1 MKATN
6 FIGPI
11 ILFALW
17 EGITRT
23 HLVNTFFLPSP
34 GVVFLQL
41 VALIIHGAIIKDL
54 LFTLE
59 RVAMAFLLATVV
71 GVPLGLFLGSQENLY
86 RSVEFIIDFFRSTPA
101 TALFPLFLLLFGV
114 TDVSKIAVT
123 TFTTGLIIIFNTAYG
138 VMRAERSRILAAHI
152 MGASRA
158 QIFFQILFW
167 ESLPQT
173 FIGLRSAISLAL
185 VVVVVTEMFI
195 GTNRGLGRAIIDA
208 QITYEIPTMYAVIFL
223 TGLIG
228 YALNFLFLFL
238 EKKILHWCGN

>member
-17 EGITRT
+17 EGITKT
-23 HLVNTFFLPSP
+23 HFVNTFFLPSP
-34 GVVFLQL
+34 GAVFLQL
-41 VALIIHGAIIKDL
+41 VVLIIHGQIIKDL

-59 RVAMAFLLATVV
+59 RVAAAFLLATAL
-71 GVPLGLFLGSQENLY
+71 GVPLGLFLGSKENLY
-86 RSVEFIIDFFRSTPA
+86 RSVEFVIDFFRSTPA

-114 TDVSKIAVT
+114 TDISKIAVT

-138 VMRAERSRILAAHI
+138 VMRAERSRILAARI

-158 QIFFQILFW
+158 QIFFKILFW

-195 GTNRGLGRAIIDA
+195 GTNHGLGRAIIDA
-208 QITYEIPTMYAVIFL
+208 QITYEIPTMYAAIFL